1 MNKKKEIDK
10 LARLTVLANFVNSKL
25 KEQKTLVKSFVTEED
40 KVLKGVEHKLN
51 VIIRSY
57 KRFDSEAFRKD
68 QPEVYN
74 DYKTK
79 VVSSMELKPLI
90 DAEQESELLT
100 ENFPLMQIQLQSSNQ
115 ASHLHWNIGT
125 GATAPRVANPRPF
138 SISSQLN
145 KVLYVWQEKKGCV
158 RQELRE
164 VKKKLSTINLIITC
178 NKLGYV
184 HTRTMPSDNNDIINR
199 PFADLQERMAEV
211 DRLKR
216 SDDITNRREVDYRA
230 ICNYL
235 NSEIFHLISSV
246 DDPKVK
252 AWARKIVS
260 DLHNMVGKDIL

>member
-100 ENFPLMQIQLQSSNQ
+100 ENFPLMQIQLQSST
-115 ASHLHWNIGT
+115 IG
-125 GATAPRVANPRPF
+125 R
-138 SISSQLN
+138 I
-145 KVLYVWQEKKGCV
+145 Y
-158 RQELRE
+158 
-164 VKKKLSTINLIITC
+164 
-178 NKLGYV
+178 
-184 HTRTMPSDNNDIINR
+184 
-199 PFADLQERMAEV
+199 
-211 DRLKR
+211 
-216 SDDITNRREVDYRA
+216 
-230 ICNYL
+230 
-235 NSEIFHLISSV
+235 IFLFI
-246 DDPKVK
+246 
-252 AWARKIVS
+252 
-260 DLHNMVGKDIL
+260 

>member
-1 MNKKKEIDK
+1 MKKLSTTYLNNYLQLVGTCIIYISSEWVDNFRLITKIRNPLAKAKGGNNMNKKKEIDK

-100 ENFPLMQIQLQSSNQ
+100 ENFPLMQIQLQSS
-115 ASHLHWNIGT
+115 T
-125 GATAPRVANPRPF
+125 
-138 SISSQLN
+138 
-145 KVLYVWQEKKGCV
+145 
-158 RQELRE
+158 
-164 VKKKLSTINLIITC
+164 
-178 NKLGYV
+178 
-184 HTRTMPSDNNDIINR
+184 
-199 PFADLQERMAEV
+199 
-211 DRLKR
+211 
-216 SDDITNRREVDYRA
+216 
-230 ICNYL
+230 
-235 NSEIFHLISSV
+235 
-246 DDPKVK
+246 
-252 AWARKIVS
+252 
-260 DLHNMVGKDIL
+260 